1 MINHPA
7 KDINISNMGKQ
18 RKNPPCPVFEN
29 IRCKYSVQGQKCRI
43 DGCYDPA
50 EINRN
55 SNIHSKI

>member
-1 MINHPA
+1 
-7 KDINISNMGKQ
+7 MGKQ

-50 EINRN
+50 EIKFKLA
-55 SNIHSKI
+55 SQTT

>member
-1 MINHPA
+1 
-7 KDINISNMGKQ
+7 MGKQ
-18 RKNPPCPVFEN
+18 RKNTLSFFEN

-50 EINRN
+50 EIDRN

>member
-7 KDINISNMGKQ
+7 KDINISNMDKQ

-43 DGCYDPA
+43 VMVG
-50 EINRN
+50 
-55 SNIHSKI
+55 